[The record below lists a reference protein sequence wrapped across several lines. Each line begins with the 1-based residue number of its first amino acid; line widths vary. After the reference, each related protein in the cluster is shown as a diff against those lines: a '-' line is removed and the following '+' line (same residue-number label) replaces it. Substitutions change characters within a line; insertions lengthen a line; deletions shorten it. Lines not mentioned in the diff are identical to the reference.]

1 MQNLANESEAEAG
14 VEMEHCISKLL
25 SAPCTKL
32 MLMVLVKPPEPENE
46 NRLLLP
52 TGAAVV
58 VVVVVVASV
67 TTVSD
72 PLDELES
79 DELLEEPSEGAST
92 GGFVSSTVC
101 ASCALTCINAADKSR
116 TCKTILILNELK
128 VERISQIN

>member
-1 MQNLANESEAEAG
+1 
-14 VEMEHCISKLL
+14 MEHCISKLL

-58 VVVVVVASV
+58 VVVVVASV

-79 DELLEEPSEGAST
+79 DELLEESSEGAST

-116 TCKTILILNELK
+116 KCKTILILNELK